1 MVGVVWKRDLLEAAA
16 DRLASTAA
24 GMLLTAIS
32 LAGTRA
38 VRSQVAL

>member
-1 MVGVVWKRDLLEAAA
+1 MIGEVWKRTSLRPPATGLL
-16 DRLASTAA
+16 DAA

-38 VRSQVAL
+38 VRSKVAL